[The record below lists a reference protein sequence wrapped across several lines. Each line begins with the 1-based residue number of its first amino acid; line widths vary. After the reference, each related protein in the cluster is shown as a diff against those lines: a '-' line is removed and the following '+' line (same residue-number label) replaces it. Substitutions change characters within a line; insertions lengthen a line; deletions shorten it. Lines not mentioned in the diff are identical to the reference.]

1 MSVQMEP
8 SVIPEPPKK
17 HRFLSRL
24 LHERKM
30 AVVGVII
37 MGALVLLGTFGPM
50 VARYPAT
57 RASGGLSQPPSAAHW
72 LGTDDSGKDMVS
84 LILTGIRTSLIVGI
98 AGGLVSILIGGTLG
112 IVAGYVGGKTDSAI
126 MRVADFFLVVPEV
139 VLALVLIS
147 IFSPGTAVIIL
158 VIGLLLWAGNARVLR
173 SQTKSIRERV
183 YVKRAK
189 AIGASNSR
197 ILFRHVVPQTA
208 PLLVANG
215 VLAIAVAVFL
225 ETAIAFLGLGDPAT
239 ISLGKLIENAFD
251 ASATTNGYW
260 WMLIPPGV
268 VVTLMILGCTL
279 FGQALE
285 DELNPR
291 LKSTFLSTRSFR
303 MRRAPAPA
311 SAPASASATPEVQ
324 P

>member
-8 SVIPEPPKK
+8 TGALATPKRRK
-17 HRFLSRL
+17 FFSRL
-24 LHERKM
+24 IRERKM
-30 AVVGVII
+30 ALVGLII
-37 MGALVLLGTFGPM
+37 MGTLVFLGTFGPM
-50 VARYPAT
+50 LARYPAD
-57 RASGGLSQPPSAAHW
+57 RASGGLSQAPSTAHW
-72 LGTDDSGKDMVS
+72 LGTDDAGKDRVS
-84 LILTGIRTSLIVGI
+84 MILTGIRTSMIVGI
-98 AGGLVSILIGGTLG
+98 AGGLVSIVIGGTAG
-112 IVAGYVGGKTDSAI
+112 ILAGYLGGKTDAAV
-126 MRVADFFLVVPEV
+126 MRTADFFLVVPEV

-147 IFSPGTAVIIL
+147 IFEPGMGVIII

-173 SQTKSIRERV
+173 AQTKSIRERV
-183 YVKRAK
+183 YVKRARS
-189 AIGASNSR
+189 IGATNSR
-197 ILFRHVVPQTA
+197 ILLRHIVPQTA
-208 PLLVANG
+208 PLIVANG

-225 ETAIAFLGLGDPAT
+225 ETAISFLGLGDPAT

-251 ASATTNGYW
+251 ASAAIRGLW

-303 MRRAPAPA
+303 VRPAQGGEA
-311 SAPASASATPEVQ
+311 E
-324 P
+324 

>member
-8 SVIPEPPKK
+8 TGALATPKRR
-17 HRFLSRL
+17 RFFFRL
-24 LHERKM
+24 IRERKM
-30 AVVGVII
+30 ALVGLII
-37 MGALVLLGTFGPM
+37 MGTLVFLGTFGPM
-50 VARYPAT
+50 LARYPAT
-57 RASGGLSQPPSAAHW
+57 TASGGLSQAPSTAHW
-72 LGTDDSGKDMVS
+72 LGTDDAGKDMVS
-84 LILTGIRTSLIVGI
+84 LILTGIRTSMIVGF
-98 AGGLVSILIGGTLG
+98 AGGLVSILIGGTAG
-112 IVAGYVGGKTDSAI
+112 ILAGYLGGKTDAAV
-126 MRVADFFLVVPEV
+126 MRTADFFLVVPEV

-147 IFSPGTAVIIL
+147 IFEPGMGVIIL

-173 SQTKSIRERV
+173 AQTKSIRERV
-183 YVKRAK
+183 YVKRARS
-189 AIGASNSR
+189 IGATNSR
-197 ILFRHVVPQTA
+197 ILLRHIVPQTA

-225 ETAIAFLGLGDPAT
+225 ETAISFLGLGDPAT

-251 ASATTNGYW
+251 ASAAIRGLW

-291 LKSTFLSTRSFR
+291 LKTTFLSTRTFR
-303 MRRAPAPA
+303 VR
-311 SAPASASATPEVQ
+311 SARGGEAE
-324 P
+324 